1 MSSNLCNTFL
11 GVMNI
16 KTSMEFQQD
25 FRHCFLTFPLFL
37 SVVGVGSGTKMLS
50 TMLTGS
56 KVSWL
61 GGLLS
66 VVI

>member
-1 MSSNLCNTFL
+1 MDKNNVI
-11 GVMNI
+11 VMNN
-16 KTSMEFQQD
+16 KTMEFQQD
-25 FRHCFLTFPLFL
+25 FRHCFLIFPLFL

-61 GGLLS
+61 EGLLS
-66 VVI
+66 VVK